1 MSGAAIIDNNQN
13 SNQNTSYTGNKNRT
27 ENNTE
32 NRKSDSSDMISGVN
46 GSKNLFEILKGY
58 SENIVNIDLLV
69 LDNLEDLFMQ
79 IW

>member
-1 MSGAAIIDNNQN
+1 MQKSQIRFP
-13 SNQNTSYTGNKNRT
+13 GNKNRT

-32 NRKSDSSDMISGVN
+32 NKKSDSSDIIAGVN

-69 LDNLEDLFMQ
+69 MENLEELFMQ

>member
-1 MSGAAIIDNNQN
+1 MPVSSW
-13 SNQNTSYTGNKNRT
+13 SNFTSNKNRT

-32 NRKSDSSDMISGVN
+32 NKKSDSSDMISGVN
-46 GSKNLFEILKGY
+46 GSKNLFEILKSY

-69 LDNLEDLFMQ
+69 MENLEELFMQ